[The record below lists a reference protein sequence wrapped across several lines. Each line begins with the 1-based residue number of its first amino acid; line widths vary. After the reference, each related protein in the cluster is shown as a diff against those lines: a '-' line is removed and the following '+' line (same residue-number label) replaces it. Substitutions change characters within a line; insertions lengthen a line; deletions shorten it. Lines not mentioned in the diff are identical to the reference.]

1 MSANPNRIAWID
13 LETTG
18 LDETTGHI
26 LEIGIVI
33 TDNDLNEVEEP
44 FSMVVQPGDTSWKD
58 NLDEFVLNMHTD
70 NGLINAIDRGEGL
83 PLTNVEDL
91 AAQYLQRTCT
101 DNGKPM
107 LGGNSITF
115 DRNWME
121 YHTPGLFNLLH
132 YRSIDVTSL
141 DQFAT
146 RTLGLDYQ
154 YPAEHQVSDHRS
166 LGDLRRSIAIAK
178 AIRSVVKS

>member
-1 MSANPNRIAWID
+1 MSANPHRIAWID

-33 TDNDLNEVEEP
+33 TDNDLNEVEVP
-44 FSMVVQPGDTSWKD
+44 FSMIVAPGDPNWKD
-58 NLDEFVLNMHTD
+58 SLNEFVLNMHTA
-70 NGLINAIDRGEGL
+70 NGLIDAIDRGEGL

-91 AAQYLQRTCT
+91 AAAYLQRTCT
-101 DNGKPM
+101 DEGKPM

-115 DRNWME
+115 DRNWLE
-121 YHTPGLFNLLH
+121 FHTPELFNLLH

-146 RTLGLDYQ
+146 RTLGMDYQ
-154 YPAEHQVSDHRS
+154 YPEEHKVSDHRS
-166 LGDLRRSIAIAK
+166 LGDLRRSIAVAK
-178 AIRSVVKS
+178 AIRSVVTS